1 MCAVSPPA
9 EVWPAGDTKWQQ
21 RACGAGRREF
31 GFGVVGNKDVVVGES
46 CGDIV
51 DDETAQKQE
60 AAARSAA
67 AAAAENGRCWIG
79 GGAGESSS
87 GTRSAG

>member
-1 MCAVSPPA
+1 MSPPA

-51 DDETAQKQE
+51 GGETAQKPE
-60 AAARSAA
+60 AEARSAA
-67 AAAAENGRCWIG
+67 TAAPTRMAAAGSAAAPAKAA
-79 GGAGESSS
+79 AGLVQ
-87 GTRSAG
+87 